1 MQEIIFKSRLT
12 LTCPKDLFWEKTR
25 ARSNNCSGKLTQH
38 QFSVFTHTHIPSKQK
53 MKCKIQKFKDV
64 KFIYFKYKLS
74 LWLKMSHI
82 SDCVTHVYSL
92 AIFLDRQ
99 VNSQYGLVV
108 SLFIRILF
116 RLLLKS
122 FSRLISYAH
131 CSLKNLLQS
140 DLLSQW

>member
-1 MQEIIFKSRLT
+1 MFI
-12 LTCPKDLFWEKTR
+12 
-25 ARSNNCSGKLTQH
+25 
-38 QFSVFTHTHIPSKQK
+38 HTHIPSKQK

-92 AIFLDRQ
+92 AIFLDQQ
-99 VNSQYGLVV
+99 VNSQDGLVV

-140 DLLSQW
+140 DLLSQWYVLHPYGFHIIITMAKMFNCSCCLEGT